1 MKKGKRKEKCKLSY
15 LLNFIR
21 GFCMALADS
30 VPGVSGGTIAF
41 LLGFY
46 DKFIGSLDNLISG
59 SKEERKE
66 AVFFLIKI
74 GIGWIVGFVLAML
87 VLANIFETHIYLV
100 SSMFLGF
107 VLFSIP
113 IVALEE
119 KEVLKGKYKNIIFTI
134 IGAGL
139 VILISVFNPVADV
152 NVSSLTFGS
161 GVYIFI
167 AGAIAITAMVLPGI
181 SGSTLLLIF
190 GLYLPIV
197 TAVKEFLHMNFAYFP
212 ALLVFGLG
220 IIVGV
225 VSIIKLIRM
234 CLKKFRSQTIYA
246 ILGLMIGSLYSIV
259 QGPTTLDVPQSAMSL
274 QTFSILFFV
283 IGGLVIFGLQ
293 KLRTIMERKEEKTS

>member
-66 AVFFLIKI
+66 AIFFLIKI
-74 GIGWIVGFVLAML
+74 GIGWGVGFILAML
-87 VLANIFETHIYLV
+87 VLANIFESHIYLV

-139 VILISVFNPVADV
+139 VILISVFNPAADV

-161 GVYIFI
+161 GIYIFI

-197 TAVKEFLHMNFAYFP
+197 TAVKEFLHLNFAYFP

-234 CLKKFRSQTIYA
+234 CLNKFRSQTIYA

-293 KLRTIMERKEEKTS
+293 KLRTIMEKKEEKTN

>member
-1 MKKGKRKEKCKLSY
+1 
-15 LLNFIR
+15 
-21 GFCMALADS
+21 MALADS

-66 AVFFLIKI
+66 AIFFLIKI

-87 VLANIFETHIYLV
+87 VLANIFESHIYLV

-139 VILISVFNPVADV
+139 VILISVFNPAADV

-234 CLKKFRSQTIYA
+234 CLEKFRSQTIYA

-259 QGPTTLDVPQSAMSL
+259 QGPTTLDVPQPAMSL
-274 QTFSILFFV
+274 QTFSILFFI

-293 KLRTIMERKEEKTS
+293 KLRSVMEKKEEN